1 MYHLVLFKP
10 VNTMAGAVCGRSSG
24 FNNPEVVFC
33 APKRMGK
40 LALHHEKPTIMM
52 EKPSIMME
60 HG

>member
-1 MYHLVLFKP
+1 
-10 VNTMAGAVCGRSSG
+10 MAGAVCGRSSG